1 MMKNYALSL
10 KPVNLKKERRQQL
23 ESSLT
28 EEEKE
33 VLNSSAGELGWLSR
47 QLRCDL
53 AFENGCAQRCKADP
67 CIADLLKLKGYL
79 GAAKRAADF
88 RMRYWSDVNLAEG
101 VMVMLSDSGH
111 ANNNEAG
118 DKKFRSVGFFILIA
132 NPGFL
137 HGDEVRCNVL
147 SFHSGTTK
155 RVCRSTLA
163 AEASHLAEAVEAG
176 DWMIVLLEEALTGEL
191 DLKNWPEII
200 KRRQRVYVTDAKSVY
215 DYLEKDSTSTSSD
228 KRMAIEGALL
238 RETVRQD
245 GAHVRW
251 IDGMQNIAD
260 VLTKMGADKTMLR
273 EFLRTGKL
281 SLVQNELNRQ
291 LKEKK
296 RTERQNRKK
305 VKAEDGQKEER
316 QKLRRQKLVAVEVH
330 PLAKLQQ
337 DPEATMPL
345 ATVAKLLLKL
355 EWPRF
360 DDRFLERRI
369 EQLYDDLRR
378 ADFAGDKE
386 AVAKFRTQALRLE
399 GVKSLKEHVELNR
412 KETNLAP
419 EKGRMDLF
427 PQKFIRAKRQID
439 ESTGRIVLKGYEE

>member
-1 MMKNYALSL
+1 MLVTHVDDLEGGVQEDWLNRAFAKSSAALEFATNHVHDFIFRGREIRQTPEGHIDVMMKNYALSL

-316 QKLRRQKLVAVEVH
+316 QKLRRQKLAAEVK
-330 PLAKLQQ
+330 A
-337 DPEATMPL
+337 
-345 ATVAKLLLKL
+345 
-355 EWPRF
+355 
-360 DDRFLERRI
+360 
-369 EQLYDDLRR
+369 EQ
-378 ADFAGDKE
+378 AEESAE
-386 AVAKFRTQALRLE
+386 
-399 GVKSLKEHVELNR
+399 SEL
-412 KETNLAP
+412 
-419 EKGRMDLF
+419 
-427 PQKFIRAKRQID
+427 
-439 ESTGRIVLKGYEE
+439 